1 MKKPK
6 RIRIGDYKRLMKKTE
21 RLMKSESEKPL
32 KTRDEDLIDECGK
45 TIEFCN
51 EEIAAM
57 KKEQKKQLR
66 RSFSGQE
73 NRRFKAAVI
82 AFAVCIIIAGS
93 LLIAHKAKNGVS
105 RPNDGAEH
113 TVETHIADSNIYEKQ
128 EIVSAMSVVSSLFSE
143 NWRDCRLRSLSYA
156 GDSAIPA
163 ARKTGAYGNDY
174 RVMVLN
180 ADFTMGEKRTA
191 LYGPNTDYTGSE
203 WILVKERG
211 EDWIIRDNVGSEL
224 FSPDEI
230 REATDAAIRFF
241 KENWHSCDLYRIG
254 YAGDEA
260 AENVKHYGD
269 FSYKDKV
276 IVLESDFAVGSDA
289 ATSLEPGAVY
299 TDWTWILIRED
310 SGDWIVRDWGY

>member
-57 KKEQKKQLR
+57 KNEQKKRLR

-93 LLIAHKAKNGVS
+93 LLIAHIAKNRVS

-241 KENWHSCDLYRIG
+241 KENWHNCDLYRIG

-260 AENVKHYGD
+260 AKDIKRYGS
-269 FSYKDKV
+269 FSPEDRV
-276 IVLESDFAVGSDA
+276 MVLKSDFVVGFDA
-289 ATSLEPGAVY
+289 PSSLEPGAVY

>member
-32 KTRDEDLIDECGK
+32 ETRDEDLIDECGK

-73 NRRFKAAVI
+73 NRPFKAAVI

-93 LLIAHKAKNGVS
+93 LLIAHIAKNRVS

-230 REATDAAIRFF
+230 REATDAAIGFF
-241 KENWHSCDLYRIG
+241 KENWHSCELYRIG
-254 YAGDEA
+254 YAGDVVTA
-260 AENVKHYGD
+260 QRKKYGGYQ
-269 FSYKDKV
+269 SSETV
-276 IVLESDFAVGSDA
+276 MVLSSDFATDDGQDA
-289 ATSLEPGAVY
+289 SIEENAIY
-299 TDWTWILIRED
+299 TDWLWILTLDEN
-310 SGDWIVRDWGY
+310 GDWIVRDGGY